1 MDSDGYSLFTGPQ
14 QGNNH
19 SGQKIASYQ
28 GRRHTLTF
36 ALYGILFLLLLI
48 LLLIMG
54 VKFAQLHQEV
64 ADIKFLLLSVN
75 LSLMEPLSK
84 YTEAEA
90 QIRELFPHRQEH
102 KAPQKGPCD
111 EGWLFFEGSCYL
123 LSSDR
128 VEWQTAE
135 KKCEEQKAH
144 LLVINNANEQDFIAE
159 VMHGPSYWIGLVERG
174 EEGHWSWVDGT
185 DYLATPHF
193 WGRGQPDEWEVPE
206 NGEDC
211 AEIFLNIFDEPR
223 WNDASCSLR
232 HHYVCELTGK

>member
-1 MDSDGYSLFTGPQ
+1 MDSNGYSLFTEPQ
-14 QGNNH
+14 RENNP

-28 GRRHTLTF
+28 GRKLTLTS

-54 VKFAQLHQEV
+54 VKLAQLHQEV
-64 ADIKFLLLSVN
+64 ADVKFLLLSVN
-75 LSLMEPLSK
+75 SSLMEPFSK
-84 YTEAEA
+84 FIEAEA
-90 QIRELFPHRQEH
+90 QIRELIPHPQEH
-102 KAPQKGPCD
+102 MAPQKGPCD

-128 VEWQTAE
+128 VEWHAAE
-135 KKCEEQKAH
+135 KKCEAQKAH
-144 LLVINNANEQDFIAE
+144 LLVINNANEQDFIALI
-159 VMHGPSYWIGLVERG
+159 MRGPSYWIGLVERG
-174 EEGHWSWVDGT
+174 DEGDWSWVDGT

-193 WGRGQPDEWEVPE
+193 WGWGQPDDWEVPE

-211 AEIFLNIFDEPR
+211 AEIFFNSDDEPR